1 MQIAFEDGRHVG
13 VEMHPDSNQPIAI
26 VLGGSCH
33 REVRFGS
40 LSAEKMSPCS
50 RR

>member
-1 MQIAFEDGRHVG
+1 MGVTLAWRCIQIRD
-13 VEMHPDSNQPIAI
+13 QPIAI